1 MNPHFWPKSFQVPHE
16 TSQVESNRSRA
27 PASVELVGAEP
38 SIARSEW
45 KLVSKAESQRTY
57 LLTIKD
63 REGKVIETVSSP
75 EMLLEGDVLLNK
87 IENAG
92 IGKWK
97 VTFDF
102 PGDQSVIR
110 VGFRIG
116 EYRVD
121 HFRRIHWQL
130 SQVDRM
136 LSAAFTNKVR
146 LRSDGSD
153 GARVYVHLRD
163 PQNFPI
169 YQFHDFELKLRIL
182 TGKVSVE
189 GPFSSLTGPY
199 FLVKGSEVGKVKM
212 EAWIDGE
219 RLVSQLS

>member
-1 MNPHFWPKSFQVPHE
+1 
-16 TSQVESNRSRA
+16 
-27 PASVELVGAEP
+27 
-38 SIARSEW
+38 
-45 KLVSKAESQRTY
+45 
-57 LLTIKD
+57 
-63 REGKVIETVSSP
+63 
-75 EMLLEGDVLLNK
+75 
-87 IENAG
+87 
-92 IGKWK
+92 
-97 VTFDF
+97 
-102 PGDQSVIR
+102 
-110 VGFRIG
+110 
-116 EYRVD
+116 
-121 HFRRIHWQL
+121 
-130 SQVDRM
+130 M

-219 RLVSQLS
+219 SFGQPVELEFVGRTGRVPASDTNECVKSLALFLGRDTIPKANVLEEYERLSEVMIDSFQMLITPSELQLEKNLQALSSVSCTSIAQLDHLRESFSTRLRQIALKAHRTAQSKGNIHNMWNPHRTPQN